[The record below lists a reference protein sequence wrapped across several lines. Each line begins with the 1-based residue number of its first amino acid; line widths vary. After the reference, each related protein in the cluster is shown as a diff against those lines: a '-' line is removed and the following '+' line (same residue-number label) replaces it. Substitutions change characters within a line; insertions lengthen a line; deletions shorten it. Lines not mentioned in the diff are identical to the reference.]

1 MQMVNTPSFIIF
13 LVMAIK
19 GRTIRKHMGVGRAK
33 YKKIFQ
39 QGTTSNPKN
48 IYELAW
54 KKKFN
59 AREMFTKNIQAA
71 QPHPSPV
78 TFRMVRPD

>member
-1 MQMVNTPSFIIF
+1 MQMVNAPSFIIF

-33 YKKIFQ
+33 YKIIFQ

-48 IYELAW
+48 IYELA
-54 KKKFN
+54 
-59 AREMFTKNIQAA
+59 
-71 QPHPSPV
+71 
-78 TFRMVRPD
+78 